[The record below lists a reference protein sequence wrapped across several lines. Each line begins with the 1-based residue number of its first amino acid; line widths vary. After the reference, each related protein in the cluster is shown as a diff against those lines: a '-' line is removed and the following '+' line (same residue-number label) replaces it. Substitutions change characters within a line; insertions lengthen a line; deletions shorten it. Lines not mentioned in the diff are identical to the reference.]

1 MHPELS
7 LRCWNSHRSLAYR
20 KKSEQG
26 FAERESLVRA
36 HFGKAYQRLSN
47 ALPGRRFGRDD
58 LMDAFAALWTAERVI
73 SGNALTL
80 PANPPVDEFGLRME
94 ILA

>member
-1 MHPELS
+1 MH
-7 LRCWNSHRSLAYR
+7 
-20 KKSEQG
+20 
-26 FAERESLVRA
+26 A
-36 HFGKAYQRLSN
+36 HFGKAYRQLSD
-47 ALPGRRFGRDD
+47 ALPDRRFGRDD

-73 SGNALTL
+73 GGNALVV